1 MTFYVLTLF
10 PELVL
15 GPLSF
20 SIMGK
25 ALERKVVEVR
35 TVNIRDFALDK
46 HKTTDDYPYGGGRG
60 LVMKPEPLIR
70 ALRHV
75 LSEDPRAWVVFLTPQ
90 GIPFDQRVAKRLSGM
105 RSIALLCGRYE
116 GVDERVLGYVNE
128 ELSVGDYVLT
138 GGEIPALV
146 VIEAVTR
153 LLPGALHDP
162 SSAEEESFTDG
173 LLEYPQY
180 TRPPDFE
187 GKGVPSVLLSGHH
200 EMIRLWRRR
209 QSLLR
214 TWVRRPDLLKG
225 VALSQEERRL
235 LEEWESDP

>member
-10 PELVL
+10 PEMVL
-15 GPLSF
+15 SPLRL

-25 ALERKVVEVR
+25 AMEKGVVRVR
-35 TVNIRDFALDK
+35 AINIRDFALDR
-46 HKTTDDYPYGGGRG
+46 HRTVDDYPYGGGRG
-60 LVMKPEPLIR
+60 LVMKPEPVVGAIM
-70 ALRHV
+70 HV
-75 LSEDPRAWVVFLTPQ
+75 LSQDPRTWVVLLTPQ
-90 GIPFDQRVAKRLSGM
+90 GIPFDQGVAKRLSGM
-105 RSIALLCGRYE
+105 RSVALVCGRYE

-138 GGEIPALV
+138 GGEVPALV

-162 SSAEEESFTDG
+162 FSTEEESFTDG

-180 TRPPDFE
+180 TRPPEFE
-187 GKGVPSVLLSGHH
+187 GKEVPPVLLSGHH
-200 EMIRLWRRR
+200 GKIRGWRRF

-214 TWVRRPDLLKG
+214 TWVRRPDLLKK
-225 VALSQEERRL
+225 VPLSEEDRRL